1 VIEMTDNKAIVI
13 NEADNVGLAVKDLK
27 MGDSIAI
34 SFDGTERTVT
44 LKDDIKFLHKFA
56 LTDIKA
62 GDKIL
67 KYGQVIGGA
76 TRDIAVGEH
85 VHTHNIKSLRGQY
98 SRGKAR
104 SKIK

>member
-1 VIEMTDNKAIVI
+1 MKESSASAIVI

-27 MGDSIAI
+27 TGDSIAI
-34 SFDGTERTVT
+34 SVDGTERTVT

-56 LTDIKA
+56 LTDIKS

-76 TRDIAVGEH
+76 TRDIAAGEH
-85 VHTHNIKSLRGQY
+85 VHTHNIKSLRGQF
-98 SRGKAR
+98 SRNKAR
-104 SKIK
+104 SKEK

>member
-1 VIEMTDNKAIVI
+1 MTDNKAIVI

-27 MGDSIAI
+27 TGDSIAI
-34 SFDGTERTVT
+34 SVDGTERTVT

-56 LTDIKA
+56 LSDIKS

-76 TRDIAVGEH
+76 TRDIAAGEH
-85 VHTHNIKSLRGQY
+85 VHTHNIKSLRGQF
-98 SRGKAR
+98 SRNKAR
-104 SKIK
+104 SAKK